1 MSAYNNGVFATLWR
15 QGPRSRRTGPKNRN
29 RAQKQLIWLSK
40 KIPLGPAQIHAG
52 PKKISPQGPENTQ
65 ASPHIFCDPR
75 SKKNP
80 PACRRVLW
88 ILLVRSCT
96 VCLVFCLCLDFP
108 LARIFA
114 PSNLNPPPPPLPQ
127 FQPKPRLRST
137 IFSVF
142 SSYFVSFV
150 SMCWVRLCPRLAHR
164 ARVLVCST
172 AS

>member
-1 MSAYNNGVFATLWR
+1 MIFQKPVQIDGLVGLAYFDAT
-15 QGPRSRRTGPKNRN
+15 
-29 RAQKQLIWLSK
+29 
-40 KIPLGPAQIHAG
+40 
-52 PKKISPQGPENTQ
+52 
-65 ASPHIFCDPR
+65 
-75 SKKNP
+75 NP

-114 PSNLNPPPPPLPQ
+114 PSNLNPPSPPPPLPQ
-127 FQPKPRLRST
+127 FQPKPRLRNT

-142 SSYFVSFV
+142 SSYFSSVSFV
-150 SMCWVRLCPRLAHR
+150 AMCWVRLCPRLAHR

-172 AS
+172 ASCASRSWLASWLAVV